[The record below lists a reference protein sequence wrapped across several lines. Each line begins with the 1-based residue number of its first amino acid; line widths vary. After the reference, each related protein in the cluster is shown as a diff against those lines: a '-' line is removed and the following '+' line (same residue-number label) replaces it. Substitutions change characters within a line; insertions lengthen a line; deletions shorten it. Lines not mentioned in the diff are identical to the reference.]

1 MVFKICEV
9 CGKIEEHDE
18 VRYDVYGICEECNN
32 IGEETDNIV

>member
-18 VRYDVYGICEECNN
+18 VKHDVYGICEEC
-32 IGEETDNIV
+32 IKDGENKDNIV